1 MTKQIVI
8 IFHLPRLPKRRTRRR
23 DDSSSHFFHPNFLSK
38 NTLRLN
44 SKLYPKEPN
53 GAVCGGEPR
62 RKPNGELSLI
72 AKEKPIWRRMIL
84 IGRRCRPL
92 NDFNDF
98 CLNIERRED
107 EAEKTWSYWRF
118 RSNHVW

>member
-1 MTKQIVI
+1 MTREKSTYFCVEYESPSLGWVDRWCPMTKQIVI

-84 IGRRCRPL
+84 IGSRCRPL
-92 NDFNDF
+92 ND
-98 CLNIERRED
+98 LPE
-107 EAEKTWSYWRF
+107 Y
-118 RSNHVW
+118 